1 MEGSSPGLEFAV
13 EAAGRG
19 VSTQGLHPAEEDGE
33 SGERTSRSMPVL
45 APGFVSRLQPPI
57 NATHSLRRDSAQL
70 SISAAHPYT
79 SSATKRAMVSSN
91 TRRFLRNKTS
101 GIFES
106 SVALT
111 FLPRE
116 RKRVCQKKIRFSR
129 FEKCF
134 RNEIS
139 EEIHFYQCLSPHPV

>member
-1 MEGSSPGLEFAV
+1 MEGSSPGLESAV

-57 NATHSLRRDSAQL
+57 NATQL
-70 SISAAHPYT
+70 SASRFCPTLHLRCT
-79 SSATKRAMVSSN
+79 SVFSATKRTMVSSN

>member
-1 MEGSSPGLEFAV
+1 M

-19 VSTQGLHPAEEDGE
+19 ISTQGLHPAEEDGE

-70 SISAAHPYT
+70 SISAAHPYSLQRNEQWYPRKLRT
-79 SSATKRAMVSSN
+79 LDDFFGIKRVE
-91 TRRFLRNKTS
+91 F
-101 GIFES
+101 

-116 RKRVCQKKIRFSR
+116 RKRVCQKKIQFSR